1 MEENLILPLLL
12 KKLPY
17 NEDLI
22 LYWLKALGLEN
33 KRKTYPKN
41 LSGGQKQRLAL
52 GRSIITNPNCLL
64 LDEPFSALDTLT
76 KEDLLQFTLNLILK
90 KNITLITVTHD
101 IKEAIYLSSHILI
114 FNQEKHLYLK
124 NPLTDEDKLNENQRY
139 LDFVHELKS
148 YLRGETYAQ

>member
-1 MEENLILPLLL
+1 M
-12 KKLPY
+12 
-17 NEDLI
+17 D
-22 LYWLKALGLEN
+22 
-33 KRKTYPKN
+33 KN
-41 LSGGQKQRLAL
+41 
-52 GRSIITNPNCLL
+52 ITNPNCLL

-114 FNQEKHLYLK
+114 FNQEKRLYLK